1 MVGVQVEQSTLD
13 RIHSILAGV
22 QETETKVLK
31 PAFTRGL
38 MAGKTQ
44 AKKEVRQTYRISAG
58 DFASN
63 GKINLKGVTKTGGG
77 LIGSVEYSGAT
88 IPLMKFKVNPSSPK
102 QGATPSA
109 AVLKQSGLVPFSR
122 EKDTFVAQMKTGHI
136 GIFTRR
142 DGVYSGK
149 RYSETGKNKHSQ
161 AIKERYSPAVPT
173 MVGKQEVMESVEDRV
188 AEVINQRIDHEIDR
202 IFNGIGG

>member
-22 QETETKVLK
+22 QDAETKVLK

-44 AKKEVRQTYRISAG
+44 AKREVRQTYRISAG

-63 GKINLKGVTKTGGG
+63 GRINLKGVTKTGGG
-77 LIGSVEYSGAT
+77 LIGSVEYSGRT
-88 IPLMKFKVNPSSPK
+88 IQLMKFSVSPK
-102 QGATPSA
+102 TPQRGATPSA
-109 AVLKQSGLVPFSR
+109 AVLKASSLEDFSR
-122 EKDTFVAQMKTGHI
+122 EKNVFVAQMGSGHL
-136 GIFTRR
+136 GIFERT
-142 DGVYSGK
+142 SGK
-149 RYSETGKNKHSQ
+149 YTTKRGPGHNKHTE
-161 AIKERYSPAVPT
+161 ALKELQSPAVPT